1 MPNRENSARVSHI
14 LGNYEIFDEL
24 GRGGMGIVYRGLDLS
39 LDRPVAVKVL
49 RDDLRMQS
57 MIVNRFAREAR
68 AAASLDHP
76 NIVQIYSVGEA
87 HRTPYIAM
95 ELVDSEPLSG
105 LMIREGTIPW
115 ERAFAIGG
123 QVAAALASAHDAQ
136 IIHRDVKPPNILLT
150 DQDKAY
156 VTDFGIAKILSMHD
170 QLTLDG
176 TKLGTPQYMAPE
188 RCKTGDASASSD
200 LYSLGVLLF
209 QMISGRLPHEG
220 ATATELIRRIL
231 SQPPARLRAFVP
243 EVPEDVERLVA
254 WLIETRPEDRPASAL
269 VAQEAMERVCS
280 GERLDIRSSAVSRAI
295 ADFRGDVRKPKRTKM
310 SSKRSDKAK
319 RKTRSISLGQRWCAL
334 GVAAIAA
341 IVFGWGAGAWMR
353 DGAAQTTDGQHEIS
367 NWYVPKNAA
376 SFLREAENIWIAHL
390 AVPGLQVQNIV
401 WGEAGQ
407 SFILLADGENVD
419 SSQVQRAVLTIDPS
433 ARFARAST
441 SRLRGAFMDLDWGGV
456 PGVAFIGSR
465 SEVVLAPTD
474 LYASRPDR
482 DARWFRNAIGNVVD
496 ESSLEDVVKA
506 SFIPDGSRVLLVVRE
521 PMGDVL
527 YEHGVGDAGVSKAS
541 GDSIEMIS
549 YTNDGAHYVYSLSDG
564 AGMTRIFSGQTGGQD
579 DPQLL
584 WEGSATVSGGSMRPD
599 GWALVGTGSDGELL
613 EISLD
618 NPGGERALGVGSQA
632 VWIASDRLA
641 VVAPDS
647 RGVAQIWEVSS
658 EYEVERRQLS
668 FLEGGVEGPL
678 AVSSDGQW
686 IAAIPHASE
695 RSAIMLLQITD
706 GPV

>member
-1 MPNRENSARVSHI
+1 MPNPENSARVSHV

-105 LMIREGTIPW
+105 LMIREGTLPW
-115 ERAFAIGG
+115 ERAFAIAG
-123 QVAAALASAHDAQ
+123 QVAAALASAHEAQ

-220 ATATELIRRIL
+220 TTATELIRRIL
-231 SQPPARLRAFVP
+231 SQPPARLRVFVP
-243 EVPEDVERLVA
+243 DVPEDVERLVA

-269 VAQEAMERVCS
+269 VAKEAMDRVRS
-280 GERLDIRSSAVSRAI
+280 GQRLDIRSSAVSRAI
-295 ADFRGDVRKPKRTKM
+295 ADFRGDGRVPKR
-310 SSKRSDKAK
+310 SKTPSKKKGRTK
-319 RKTRSISLGQRWCAL
+319 RKQRSVSVRQRWSAL
-334 GVAAIAA
+334 CVAAIVA
-341 IVFGWGAGAWMR
+341 IAFGWGAGAWMR
-353 DGAAQTTDGQHEIS
+353 SDVAQTTEGQHEIS

-390 AVPGLQVQNIV
+390 ATPGLQIQTIV
-401 WGEAGQ
+401 WGEAGR
-407 SFILLADGENVD
+407 SFILLADGEDVD
-419 SSQVQRAVLTIDPS
+419 ASQVQRAVLSINPS
-433 ARFARAST
+433 AQFARASLPNL
-441 SRLRGAFMDLDWGGV
+441 SGAFMNLDWGGL

-465 SEVVLAPTD
+465 SNMVV
-474 LYASRPDR
+474 ASAGMSASDADR
-482 DARWFRNAIGNVVD
+482 DAHWFRGAIAGVVD
-496 ESSLEDVVKA
+496 ESRLGDVVKGA
-506 SFIPDGSRVLLVVRE
+506 FHPNQSQMLLVVRE
-521 PMGDVL
+521 SSGEVL
-527 YEHGVGDAGVSKAS
+527 FEHALGEVGVRKAS
-541 GDSIEMIS
+541 GDSIGMLS
-549 YTNDGAHYVYSLSDG
+549 YTDDGARYVYSLVDIDG
-564 AGMTRIFSGQTGGQD
+564 VTSIYVGETNSQEVPILVWQ
-579 DPQLL
+579 
-584 WEGSATVSGGSMRPD
+584 GSATLSDGSLRPD
-599 GWALVGTGSDGELL
+599 GSALVASGGDGELL

-618 NPGGERALGVGSQA
+618 RPGVERVLGAGSQA
-632 VWIASDRLA
+632 VWIDSDRLA
-641 VVAPDS
+641 AVAPDS

-658 EYEVERRQLS
+658 DYEFERRQLS

-678 AVSSDGQW
+678 AVSTGGQW
-686 IAAIPHASE
+686 IAAIPYTSE
-695 RSAIMLLQITD
+695 RSAVMLLQMTD